1 MTNENDR
8 DNETTPAE
16 NNSNNINSQ
25 NLYLDI
31 IKNEYN
37 LENNR
42 KQSFETRAG
51 LILAFLATLS
61 TFLFDKVKLNSLFN
75 AMTSTQPFVVNIK
88 IIAGIV
94 IYVSLG
100 IAIFKAIRIITTKQS
115 GAINVVNINTNRL
128 NNNYQ
133 EEIQDLILAYRD
145 IIINRRKINDL
156 SAQNLRHAIYALIAL
171 LISIMIYFSIYLKD
185 L

>member
-1 MTNENDR
+1 MT
-8 DNETTPAE
+8 T
-16 NNSNNINSQ
+16 
-25 NLYLDI
+25 
-31 IKNEYN
+31 
-37 LENNR
+37 
-42 KQSFETRAG
+42 
-51 LILAFLATLS
+51 
-61 TFLFDKVKLNSLFN
+61 
-75 AMTSTQPFVVNIK
+75 TQPFVVNIK

-156 SAQNLRHAIYALIAL
+156 SAQNLKHAIYALIAL

>member
-51 LILAFLATLS
+51 
-61 TFLFDKVKLNSLFN
+61 
-75 AMTSTQPFVVNIK
+75 
-88 IIAGIV
+88 
-94 IYVSLG
+94 
-100 IAIFKAIRIITTKQS
+100 
-115 GAINVVNINTNRL
+115 
-128 NNNYQ
+128 
-133 EEIQDLILAYRD
+133 
-145 IIINRRKINDL
+145 
-156 SAQNLRHAIYALIAL
+156 
-171 LISIMIYFSIYLKD
+171 
-185 L
+185 